1 MQRPAGPGEH
11 GSRFGF
17 NADAVERAARS
28 EGINPNSIT
37 EDKRRVAWNQLPG
50 LMAAELWRE
59 YLSKFTLNELFDAS
73 LKPVP
78 EIHQPEVP
86 APAMPM
92 PPKPMVIT
100 RGFATRLLLNFNN
113 RLEKRLDVLM
123 PPVEPA
129 PQEELPPAEPAAAP
143 VSESQR
149 RTALQIINQMIK
161 ARLSQ
166 EIVVKLDECGRL
178 TDNQQLSEE
187 YKKLDERGIAVLG
200 ASVSSIYLD
209 PGVELSLLARW
220 RTSWLS
226 NAMADRNRIERLNLA
241 YIEQGRQ
248 KALLDHALSLSE
260 SLLKENTAN
269 VPAAVKAL
277 LQGTESEIRGN
288 DRLLGRVSTELE
300 TIQGLEKWVEEK
312 EP

>member
-1 MQRPAGPGEH
+1 
-11 GSRFGF
+11 
-17 NADAVERAARS
+17 
-28 EGINPNSIT
+28 
-37 EDKRRVAWNQLPG
+37 
-50 LMAAELWRE
+50 
-59 YLSKFTLNELFDAS
+59 
-73 LKPVP
+73 
-78 EIHQPEVP
+78 
-86 APAMPM
+86 
-92 PPKPMVIT
+92 
-100 RGFATRLLLNFNN
+100 
-113 RLEKRLDVLM
+113 M

-129 PQEELPPAEPAAAP
+129 PQGELPPVQPAAAP

-187 YKKLDERGIAVLG
+187 YKKLNERGIAVLG

-209 PGVELSLLARW
+209 PGVESSLLARW

-260 SLLKENTAN
+260 SLLKENTVN

-277 LQGTESEIRGN
+277 LQGTETEIRGN
-288 DRLLGRVSTELE
+288 DRLLGRVSNELE

>member
-1 MQRPAGPGEH
+1 
-11 GSRFGF
+11 
-17 NADAVERAARS
+17 
-28 EGINPNSIT
+28 
-37 EDKRRVAWNQLPG
+37 
-50 LMAAELWRE
+50 
-59 YLSKFTLNELFDAS
+59 
-73 LKPVP
+73 
-78 EIHQPEVP
+78 
-86 APAMPM
+86 
-92 PPKPMVIT
+92 
-100 RGFATRLLLNFNN
+100 
-113 RLEKRLDVLM
+113 M

-143 VSESQR
+143 VSKSQR

-209 PGVELSLLARW
+209 PGVESSLLARW

-248 KALLDHALSLSE
+248 KALLDHALSLSK